1 MITKG
6 MMSSNT
12 CEWETPQWL
21 FDHFDKMFDFDLDVC
36 ATEKTAKVVNYF
48 TKDDDG
54 LQHLWSDSN
63 WMNPP
68 YGREVVKW
76 VKKAYE
82 ESLKGNMT
90 VCLLPARPDTR
101 WWHDYVME
109 ADVIHFIKGRLK
121 FGNNNNSA
129 PFPSCIA
136 IFGMFNYERVKT
148 KGRMI

>member
-1 MITKG
+1 

-21 FDHFDKMFDFDLDVC
+21 FDHFDLDVC
-36 ATEKTAKVVNYF
+36 ATEKTAKV
-48 TKDDDG
+48 TKYYTKENDG
-54 LQHLWSDSN
+54 LQNLWSDRN

-82 ESLKGNMT
+82 ESLRGNLT

-101 WWHDYVME
+101 WWHDYVMK
-109 ADVIHFIKGRLK
+109 ADVIHFVKGRLK

-129 PFPSCIA
+129 PFPSCIV
-136 IFGMFNYERVKT
+136 IFGLFNYHNVSC
-148 KGRMI
+148 

>member
-21 FDHFDKMFDFDLDVC
+21 FDYFNKIFQFDLDVC
-36 ATEKTAKVVNYF
+36 ATRLNKKCGCYF
-48 TKDDDG
+48 NKE
-54 LQHLWSDSN
+54 QDSLKQEWYKRN

-68 YGREVVKW
+68 YGREIVKW
-76 VKKAYE
+76 VKKAYD
-82 ESLKGNMT
+82 ESLKGNLI

-101 WWHDYVME
+101 WWHDYVMK
-109 ADVIHFIKGRLK
+109 ADIIHFVKGRLK

-136 IFGMFNYERVKT
+136 IFGMFNYKKV
-148 KGRMI
+148 